1 MVKMTSVETDV
12 RRAVDDWFAALNAML
27 AGDPQPFADLC
38 SHGDD
43 VVYMGGEGTFR
54 IGFEAAFA
62 DWKAQAAK
70 SRGGK
75 TLAEDVRIVVSGDM
89 AAIGIVARATIIGPD
104 GRSGEYRIR
113 QSHVLRKEGSGWKMV
128 LHQADNT
135 PVWKSVVSS

>member
-1 MVKMTSVETDV
+1 MTPVEMDV
-12 RRAVDDWFAALNAML
+12 RRAVEDWFVALNAMI
-27 AGDPQPFADLC
+27 AGNPQPFASVS

-75 TLAEDVRIVVSGDM
+75 TVAEDVRILVSGDM
-89 AAIGIVARATIIGPD
+89 AAVGLIARATIIGPD

-113 QSHVLRKEGSGWKMV
+113 QTHVLRKEGSAWKMV